1 MSWIDP
7 EKIMTGLMK
16 SMGVSPQDFVGFI
29 QTAQREFAEMRADR
43 LAFKPASIR
52 VVNEM
57 NARMDR
63 IEAKLNILL
72 SRVGC
77 TFMGETP
84 DKPELTNLPATLQEF
99 PNGRHHT

>member
-52 VVNEM
+52 VVTEM

-63 IEAKLNILL
+63 METKLDRLLLILDQ
-72 SRVGC
+72 
-77 TFMGETP
+77 P
-84 DKPELTNLPATLQEF
+84 DLTDLTTTLTEF

>member
-16 SMGVSPQDFVGFI
+16 SMGVAPQDFVGFI

-52 VVNEM
+52 VVTEM

-63 IEAKLNILL
+63 MEDKLDRMLRAIDPDL
-72 SRVGC
+72 SDLP
-77 TFMGETP
+77 ETI
-84 DKPELTNLPATLQEF
+84 KEF
-99 PNGRHHT
+99 PPNGHDNGHDHHRQS

>member
-16 SMGVSPQDFVGFI
+16 SMGVSPQDFVNFL
-29 QTAQREFAEMRADR
+29 QTTQREFAEMRADR

-52 VVNEM
+52 VVTEM

-63 IEAKLNILL
+63 IEAKL
-72 SRVGC
+72 
-77 TFMGETP
+77 
-84 DKPELTNLPATLQEF
+84 DKVLALCEFNLLPAETHDGE
-99 PNGRHHT
+99 PVNEPDNRNGSTGGH

>member
-16 SMGVSPQDFVGFI
+16 SMGVAPQDFVGFI

-52 VVNEM
+52 VVTEM

-63 IEAKLNILL
+63 MESKLDRLLLL
-72 SRVGC
+72 SDH
-77 TFMGETP
+77 P
-84 DKPELTNLPATLQEF
+84 PLTDLPSTTTEF
-99 PNGRHHT
+99 PNGHDNLDRH